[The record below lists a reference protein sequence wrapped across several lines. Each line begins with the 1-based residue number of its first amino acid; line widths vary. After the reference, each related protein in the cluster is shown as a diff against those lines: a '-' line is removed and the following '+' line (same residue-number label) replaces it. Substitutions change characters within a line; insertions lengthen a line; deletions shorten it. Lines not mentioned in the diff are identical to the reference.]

1 MDPNII
7 LVKCITLLYRESQLE
22 NTADRSGELVK
33 TVVGRIQIADIDIGI
48 TTRRSAAIGL
58 KELALEMSR
67 NPETKSYEQADF
79 LQQIR
84 LLTNGDQ
91 NLYTALAQG
100 IESELS
106 TPVLKRTVTNLRK
119 AIGDYFREQKIGE
132 IFKRASRDFNFARQN
147 IQDIHLYVQNVI
159 NELNVTSAKATA
171 KDPGIVKTMD
181 FTDEQSMERVFN
193 DVAASNTDDLP
204 FVIGFKEL
212 NMALQG
218 GPRPGDTMVIGAL
231 QHNYKTGISLSLFA
245 HIATFNKPKCKD
257 PTKKPLIY
265 RVSLE
270 DPLRNNA
277 QFLYQLLKYEE
288 IGIPVDIKGIEV
300 SSMIAYVK
308 QRLSVNGYH
317 VIIDEV
323 NPMNWTYQ
331 SVFNRIVELESQG
344 YAVEVVSIDY
354 LSKLPTTGC
363 VQGAMGDDMLDL
375 LVKLRS
381 YFAAAGILF
390 MTPHQLST
398 EAKRLLQTVPA
409 DQFLHNIKGGGFF
422 EKTKALDRI
431 YDIGILVHK
440 VESGPAGDFLHVVV
454 DKHRFPSVVDSSLK
468 SFFLRFPKCKMPI
481 PSNIHDEEYKILRK
495 IPKTSISSDD
505 SFFS

>member
-1 MDPNII
+1 MDPNLI
-7 LVKCITLLYRESQLE
+7 LIKCITLLYRESLLE
-22 NTADRSGELVK
+22 NNTDYSNELVK
-33 TVVGRIQIADIDIGI
+33 TVVSRLQIVDMDIGI
-48 TTRRSAAIGL
+48 STRRSVAVGL
-58 KELALEMSR
+58 KDLVLEMCR
-67 NPETKSYEQADF
+67 NPESKSYDLSDF

-91 NLYTALAQG
+91 NIYTAISQG
-100 IESELS
+100 LEAEL
-106 TPVLKRTVTNLRK
+106 TPAALKRTITNLRK
-119 AIGDYFREQKIGE
+119 AIGDHFREQKIGD

-147 IQDIHLYVQNVI
+147 IEDIHLYVQNVI
-159 NELNVTSAKATA
+159 NELTVASTKTSA
-171 KDPGIVKTMD
+171 KDPGIIKTMD
-181 FTDEQSMERVFN
+181 FTDEASMLQVFS
-193 DVAASNTDDLP
+193 DVAASNTGDLP
-204 FVIGFKEL
+204 FMTGWREL

-218 GPRPGDTMVIGAL
+218 GPRPGDALVIGAL
-231 QHNYKTGISLSLFA
+231 QHNYKTGMSLSLFA
-245 HIATFNKPKCKD
+245 HMACYNTPKCKD

-288 IGIPVDIKGIEV
+288 SGVACDIKGIAVED
-300 SSMIAYVK
+300 MITYVK
-308 QRLSVNGYH
+308 HRLSANGFH

-323 NPMNWTYQ
+323 NPSNWTYQ
-331 SVFNRIVELESQG
+331 SLFNRIIELESQG
-344 YAVEVVSIDY
+344 YAVEVLSIDY

-363 VQGAMGDDMLDL
+363 VQGSMGDDMLDL
-375 LVKLRS
+375 LVKTRS
-381 YFAAAGILF
+381 FCSAQGILL

-409 DQFLHNIKGGGFF
+409 DQFLHHIKGGGFF
-422 EKTKALDRI
+422 EKTKGLDRI

-440 VESGPAGDFLHVVV
+440 IETGGGDWLHVVV

-468 SFFLRFPKCKMPI
+468 SFYLKFPSSMMPI
-481 PSNIHDEEYKILRK
+481 PSNIHNEDTKIYRK
-495 IPKTSISSDD
+495 LPKVSVSADD